1 MNDDKITPQMLQE
14 AQTVI
19 FKWFVEQNTKD
30 LKKPITMLDTEIS
43 LDDNKFRLI
52 THMSFYGRDELPKIK
67 MESDEK

>member
-1 MNDDKITPQMLQE
+1 MKDDKITPQMLQE

>member
-1 MNDDKITPQMLQE
+1 MIEVITPQMLQE

-19 FKWFVEQNTKD
+19 FKWFVQQNTKD

-52 THMSFYGRDELPKIK
+52 THMSFYGRNELPSIN
-67 MESDEK
+67 MEEDEK

>member
-67 MESDEK
+67 MESEQK